1 MVLDYEFYL
10 KNGIFKYNCFAHG
23 SYIEIRA
30 KDIKKIYEILSR
42 LDSIYKQSL
51 TTGVQNIDYGCFTIV
66 FDFDGNVKIKGISNW
81 LRIKGEVPIIKGELS
96 KYIKKYDKDNVKDII
111 IKIKSLNKGSSNII
125 KEDLKWEKLLFQE
138 K

>member
-1 MVLDYEFYL
+1 MVLNYKVFFKD
-10 KNGIFKYNCFAHG
+10 GIFKYYCITHS

-66 FDFDGNVKIKGISNW
+66 FDFEGNVRIKNISNW
-81 LRIKGEVPIIKGELS
+81 LSIETEVPIIKKELS
-96 KYIKKYDKDNVKDII
+96 KYVKKYDIEHVKDII
-111 IKIKSLNKGSSNII
+111 VKIKSLKKGSSNRI
-125 KEDLKWEKLLFQE
+125 KEDLK
-138 K
+138 